1 MKLETIQEQYIGKR
15 DPIWYGGTLLK
26 GTKGTM
32 EIYIMAIGNIRAELF
47 DEYGNSIELFV
58 DINNT
63 GQFYNTFKK
72 HIKDDS
78 ELYELIENGQT
89 GKFPCLVLEE
99 HNWFE
104 VWAKDNKS
112 QMAFADVLEDV
123 DYSQVHF
130 IAEQLMDYYI
140 KIVKEERQ

>member
-1 MKLETIQEQYIGKR
+1 MELETIQEQYIGKC
-15 DPIWYGGTLLK
+15 DSIWYGGTLLK
-26 GTKGTM
+26 GIKGTM
-32 EIYIMAIGNIRAELF
+32 EMHIMAIGNVRAELF
-47 DEYGNSIELFV
+47 DEYGNTIEVFV
-58 DINNT
+58 DKNNT
-63 GQFYNTFKK
+63 GQFYSKFKE

-78 ELYELIENGQT
+78 ELHELIGNGQT

-99 HNWFE
+99 SNWFE
-104 VWAKDNKS
+104 VWAEDKEN
-112 QMAFADVLEDV
+112 QMVFTDVLEDV